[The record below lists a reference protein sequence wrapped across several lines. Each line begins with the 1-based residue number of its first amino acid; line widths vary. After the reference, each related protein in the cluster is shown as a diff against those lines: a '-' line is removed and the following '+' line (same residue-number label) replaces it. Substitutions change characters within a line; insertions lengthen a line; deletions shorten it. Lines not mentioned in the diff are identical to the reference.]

1 MSRVNQAKTF
11 LKKAKTDFCKM
22 HWLNANTDMY
32 THVDVEKVN
41 NGNSGNIVGDRG
53 YGVAFSA
60 FHSVYYASMLT
71 LENPHSTQKYNVF
84 MYVMRV
90 CRYKI
95 KPLHK
100 MPSEK
105 RRGFLCTHNFKFLSR
120 ISLDIQQ
127 VDLSKMCT

>member
-1 MSRVNQAKTF
+1 MLTLTCTRV
-11 LKKAKTDFCKM
+11 
-22 HWLNANTDMY
+22 
-32 THVDVEKVN
+32 VVEKVN
-41 NGNSGNIVGDRG
+41 NNNGGDIVGDTG

-60 FHSVYYASMLT
+60 YRSVYHASMLT
-71 LENPHSTQKYNVF
+71 LENPHSTQKYNGF

-105 RRGFLCTHNFKFLSR
+105 RRGFLSTHNFKFLSR
-120 ISLDIQQ
+120 ISLDVQ
-127 VDLSKMCT
+127 